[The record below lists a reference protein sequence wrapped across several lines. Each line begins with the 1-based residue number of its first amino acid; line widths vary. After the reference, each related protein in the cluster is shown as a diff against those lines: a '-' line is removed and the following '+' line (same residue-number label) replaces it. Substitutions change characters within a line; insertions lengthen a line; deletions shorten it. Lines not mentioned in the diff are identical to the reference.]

1 MLYLVLIDTCLQLRS
16 WVPPSGFT
24 QPVHPPDSGSSCP
37 ELPELPA
44 PPGIAKHDHAYPC
57 TASWMSA
64 VTDECLDD
72 LYRAPLQDIMFTL
85 NEMGAKQRDLSFSM
99 SVILDDVRE
108 SEGRLGVF
116 LLAGDPDEHGQS
128 MVDKAGREAAG
139 VSLCALDFSADHLS
153 TTKQLNMTAGDVE
166 GLVLSIEQVRD
177 ASDTRKDHYEAIMSA
192 DNPEKILTALQVSI
206 VHLSV
211 PS

>member
-1 MLYLVLIDTCLQLRS
+1 
-16 WVPPSGFT
+16 
-24 QPVHPPDSGSSCP
+24 
-37 ELPELPA
+37 
-44 PPGIAKHDHAYPC
+44 
-57 TASWMSA
+57 MSA

-85 NEMGAKQRDLSFSM
+85 NKMGTKQRDLSFSM
-99 SVILDDVRE
+99 SVMLDDVRE

-153 TTKQLNMTAGDVE
+153 TTGQLNTTAGDVE
-166 GLVLSIEQVRD
+166 GLVLSTDQVRD
-177 ASDTRKDHYEAIMSA
+177 VSEREKGHYEAIMSA
-192 DNPEKILTALQVSI
+192 NNQEEILKAMKVSI
-206 VHLSV
+206 V
-211 PS
+211 